1 MSRGADSGAH
11 NRQPRFG
18 QFDCLELLA
27 TLQDREENMTILPT
41 GKIEELKGGFKG
53 EILLPSDG
61 AYDSARQI
69 WNAMIDKRPAVIARC
84 ATTSDVVRA
93 VNFAR
98 DNRLLLAVRGGGHNI
113 AGSAMCDDGLV
124 IDLSQ
129 MKAAQVDPA
138 ARRVTIEG
146 GATLGDLDAATQ
158 AHGLATPVG
167 INSTTGIGGLTLGG
181 GFGWLS
187 RKYGLTVDNL
197 ESAEVVTA
205 AGEVVRASA
214 TEYPNLFWAL
224 RGGGGNFGVV
234 TRFEF
239 RLHPVGPDVL
249 SGLIVY
255 PISEAKSVLQQ
266 YREFMARAPE
276 ELNVWTV
283 LRQAPPLPFLPET
296 FHGQEMIALALIYAG
311 DPKQGEPLVAPL
323 RKFGTPVGEH
333 VGVQPYAAW
342 QQTFDPLLT
351 PGARNYWKS
360 HNFTTLQDGL
370 FDVVAEYVEKL
381 PSPQC
386 EIFFGA
392 IDGAT
397 MRPAA
402 DSMAYAQRDAKFVM
416 NFHGR
421 WEDPADDERCIAW
434 SRDFFKAAAPFA
446 SGGVYVNFMTADEV
460 DRVRSAYGPNY
471 DRLVQAKRLYD
482 PNNLFR
488 TNQNIAPA

>member
-1 MSRGADSGAH
+1 MT
-11 NRQPRFG
+11 N
-18 QFDCLELLA
+18 
-27 TLQDREENMTILPT
+27 LQVS
-41 GKIEELKGGFKG
+41 KIEELQGGFKG

-69 WNAMIDKRPAVIARC
+69 WNAMIQKRPAVIVRC

-113 AGSAMCDDGLV
+113 AGSAICDDGLV

-129 MKAAQVDPA
+129 MKAAQVDPT

-146 GATLGDLDAATQ
+146 GATLADLDAATQ

-167 INSTTGIGGLTLGG
+167 INSTTGVAGLTLGG

-187 RKYGLTVDNL
+187 RKYGMTVDNL

-214 TEYPNLFWAL
+214 TEHPDLFWAL

-266 YREFMARAPE
+266 YREFIAQAPE
-276 ELNVWTV
+276 ELSVWTV
-283 LRQAPPLPFLPET
+283 LRKAPPLPFLPESV
-296 FHGQEMIALALIYAG
+296 HGTRVVVLALIYAG
-311 DPKQGEPLVAPL
+311 DPKQGEPLIEPL
-323 RKFGTPVGEH
+323 RKFGTALGEH
-333 VGVQPYAAW
+333 VGVQPYVAW
-342 QQTFDPLLT
+342 QQAFDPLLT
-351 PGARNYWKS
+351 AGARNYWKS
-360 HNFTTLQDGL
+360 HNFSTLKDEL
-370 FDVVAEYVEKL
+370 FDAVIAYIATL

-392 IDGAT
+392 IGGAT
-397 MRPAA
+397 TRPDPASA
-402 DSMAYAQRDAKFVM
+402 AYAHRDAKFVM
-416 NFHGR
+416 NVHGR
-421 WEDPADDERCIAW
+421 WEDPADDELCIGWA
-434 SRDFFKAAAPFA
+434 RDFFAASAPFA
-446 SGGVYVNFMTADEV
+446 SGGVYVNFMTAEET

-471 DRLVQAKRLYD
+471 DRLIQVKRKYD

-488 TNQNIAPA
+488 TNWNIAPA